1 MRHLWGETWT
11 LSDSWSSWC
20 VLVKVWLLN
29 THERQMLM
37 CVIRTDDQG
46 EWRCTSVLVP
56 VSPNSLCKPFKSR
69 QTHFNSVLSSIYCHL
84 NRACSQLS
92 PFTFN
97 CSLSL
102 PSFLPSFFSSFFLSF
117 FLSFFF
123 LSFFLFFSFFLSS
136 VHRHLSLHR
145 QSIYLSVCLSFYDCI
160 FLSFYVLSSSVCLSF
175 YLFVCLCIQ
184 PSVRLSIVLS
194 SYHCIC
200 LSFYLLVC
208 LSIYPSICL
217 CCSDYHCI
225 YLSIYLSV
233 YLSVVC
239 LSIYLSIH
247 LCRLTTIIASIYTG
261 KSWPNG

>member
-102 PSFLPSFFSSFFLSF
+102 PSFLSFFLLSFFFFLFFLSF
-117 FLSFFF
+117 FLSNR
-123 LSFFLFFSFFLSS
+123 LSVIASVCLSIS
-136 VHRHLSLHR
+136 
-145 QSIYLSVCLSFYDCI
+145 LSVCLS
-160 FLSFYVLSSSVCLSF
+160 
-175 YLFVCLCIQ
+175 YLFIHLTID
-184 PSVRLSIVLS
+184 
-194 SYHCIC
+194 
-200 LSFYLLVC
+200 
-208 LSIYPSICL
+208 
-217 CCSDYHCI
+217 CSDYLTTIASI
-225 YLSIYLSV
+225 YLSIYLF
-233 YLSVVC
+233 VC
-239 LSIYLSIH
+239 LSVCLSVC
-247 LCRLTTIIASIYTG
+247 LCLSVWQNNR
-261 KSWPNG
+261 